1 MILLQRSHCVGKRT
15 SKTLSK
21 PMVIAFSR
29 YHSSTSFILRTSTS
43 SSQRISWQR
52 IQQISANSRKRR
64 CLIESSAQF
73 CKLLQTALSSRR
85 AGQRKK
91 RHTTSKRCSA
101 TSDLR
106 RQSKRMQM
114 KSLKQHQRR
123 RKKTKKLKQS
133 FGSS

>member
-15 SKTLSK
+15 SKRLSK
-21 PMVIAFSR
+21 PMVIKFSR

-43 SSQRISWQR
+43 SSQRSSWQR
-52 IQQISANSRKRR
+52 IQQISANSRKKR
-64 CLIESSAQF
+64 CLIESSVQF
-73 CKLLQTALSSRR
+73 CKLLRRASSSRR
-85 AGQRKK
+85 AGQRKR

-101 TSDLR
+101 TSDSR